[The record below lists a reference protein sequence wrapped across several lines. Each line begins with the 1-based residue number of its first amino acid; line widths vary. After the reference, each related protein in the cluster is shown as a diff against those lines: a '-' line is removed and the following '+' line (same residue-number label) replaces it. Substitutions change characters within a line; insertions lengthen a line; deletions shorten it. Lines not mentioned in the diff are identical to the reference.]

1 MRHAYQLVGV
11 GGFFVLVVVGFFVLV
26 GFLVFLVVGFF
37 VLGVFGLGVFVLGGF
52 VLTVFVLVLVVF
64 LLVFLLVV
72 LSVVDWSFCD
82 DWACAGT
89 ASGMVE
95 AATKESRANAVISAF
110 INMLLNTG
118 CGVWTTRAVDVTPT
132 ASKHGFGGGLERILT
147 WVAGWKRR
155 FSARNGRDSA
165 GHKKTFPAIEF
176 SSSTAGTS
184 LDPPAGNAADNAAG
198 NGLHF

>member
-37 VLGVFGLGVFVLGGF
+37 VLGVFGLGVFVLGVF
-52 VLTVFVLVLVVF
+52 VLTVFVLVLV
-64 LLVFLLVV
+64 VFLLVV

-155 FSARNGRDSA
+155 FSARNGRDFA
-165 GHKKTFPAIEF
+165 GLRKNLPAIEF
-176 SSSTAGTS
+176 ISPKAGTT

>member
-11 GGFFVLVVVGFFVLV
+11 GGFFVLVLVGFF
-26 GFLVFLVVGFF
+26 VFLVVGFF
-37 VLGVFGLGVFVLGGF
+37 VLEVFGFGVFVL
-52 VLTVFVLVLVVF
+52 VVFVLVFVLPVFVLVG
-64 LLVFLLVV
+64 FLLVV
-72 LSVVDWSFCD
+72 LPVVDWSFCD

-89 ASGMVE
+89 VSGTVE

-118 CGVWTTRAVDVTPT
+118 CGVWTTRTVDVTPT
-132 ASKHGFGGGLERILT
+132 TSKHGFGGGLKRILT
-147 WVAGWKRR
+147 WVAGWKRW

-165 GHKKTFPAIEF
+165 GHMKTFPPFEF

-184 LDPPAGNAADNAAG
+184 PDASGR
-198 NGLHF
+198 